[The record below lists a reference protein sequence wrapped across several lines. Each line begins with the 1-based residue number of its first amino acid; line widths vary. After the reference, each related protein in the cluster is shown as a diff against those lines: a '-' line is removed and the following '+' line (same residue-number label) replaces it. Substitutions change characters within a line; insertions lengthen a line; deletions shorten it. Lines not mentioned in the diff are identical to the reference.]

1 MTKSISTASSGNI
14 LTWQQLLC
22 DETPERILPAVQ
34 QHYVKKKEVRE
45 RANVFIDGCKVVTKE
60 MHYQKMLKQLIGH
73 VSWSKLDSPFPMC
86 NETIEKREK
95 KEKMVDK

>member
-1 MTKSISTASSGNI
+1 MKG
-14 LTWQQLLC
+14 C
-22 DETPERILPAVQ
+22 DI
-34 QHYVKKKEVRE
+34 KKKLKEPELSGLNDNHLYQVCH
-45 RANVFIDGCKVVTKE
+45 GCKVVTKE
-60 MHYQKMLKQLIGH
+60 MHDQKMLKQLIGH